1 MNTQLENK
9 IYDTI
14 VVGAGI
20 SGVSAAYH
28 LKKYSPKAD
37 FLVLEG
43 RDNVGG
49 TWDLFKYPGI
59 RADTDMH
66 TMGFSFKPWNSKKF
80 IADGPSIMGY
90 LNETIEENSL
100 KNIIK
105 FNMHIESASW
115 NSEDSLWELNVKN
128 KKLNKLEVIRTKFIQ
143 MCAGYYS
150 YESGHKPFFKGSEDF
165 TGQIIHPQEWDSSI
179 DYENKRVAV
188 IGSGATAVTIVPE
201 IAKKANHVTMIQ
213 RSPTYIVSYP
223 SEYKI
228 LHLLNYISPKLAH
241 KIIRLT
247 NILRQ
252 RRIFKRARRSPKLVK
267 DYILGLVRKE
277 LPDFDIEKHFT
288 PSYNPWEQRL
298 CLAPDGDFFESI
310 KKNKVS
316 IETETIDSFSEKGV
330 QLDSGKLIEADI
342 IVTATGIKLQNFGGI
357 RIFVDGNEV
366 DVSKSF
372 IYKSM
377 MYTQIP
383 NFINTFGYINAS
395 WTLKADLTSKYACRL
410 INFMDDNNYAK
421 CLPEAPEDLEET
433 KGFLDDFSSGYV
445 RRAASITVKQ
455 GNKKPWINNQNYLKD
470 IFEINYGKIE
480 NNSLRFS

>member
-43 RDNVGG
+43 IDNFGG

-165 TGQIIHPQEWDSSI
+165 TGQIIHPQ
-179 DYENKRVAV
+179 
-188 IGSGATAVTIVPE
+188 
-201 IAKKANHVTMIQ
+201 
-213 RSPTYIVSYP
+213 
-223 SEYKI
+223 
-228 LHLLNYISPKLAH
+228 
-241 KIIRLT
+241 
-247 NILRQ
+247 
-252 RRIFKRARRSPKLVK
+252 
-267 DYILGLVRKE
+267 
-277 LPDFDIEKHFT
+277 
-288 PSYNPWEQRL
+288 
-298 CLAPDGDFFESI
+298 
-310 KKNKVS
+310 
-316 IETETIDSFSEKGV
+316 
-330 QLDSGKLIEADI
+330 
-342 IVTATGIKLQNFGGI
+342 
-357 RIFVDGNEV
+357 
-366 DVSKSF
+366 
-372 IYKSM
+372 
-377 MYTQIP
+377 
-383 NFINTFGYINAS
+383 
-395 WTLKADLTSKYACRL
+395 
-410 INFMDDNNYAK
+410 
-421 CLPEAPEDLEET
+421 
-433 KGFLDDFSSGYV
+433 
-445 RRAASITVKQ
+445 
-455 GNKKPWINNQNYLKD
+455 
-470 IFEINYGKIE
+470 
-480 NNSLRFS
+480 